1 MYYRHFGLDGPPF
14 RFVPSSRDLYLSRSH
29 REALAALEWGALY
42 EPSGFTLLIGEAG
55 TGKTTL
61 VKSILARNYARVR
74 AACISNPK
82 RGFEGILRELLR
94 QFGLAAR
101 PTKLEMSA
109 VFDRF
114 LEQLKPGERLVILI
128 DEAQTL
134 DDESL
139 EELRLFS
146 NSGNA
151 DEKQLNFILVGQP
164 ELVQRLMRREL
175 RQFNDRIGARALLHP
190 LSTAE
195 ARAYL
200 EFRLKAHGGSIERI
214 FQPAA
219 IDYIVARSG
228 GIPRRIN
235 VLAHNAMLLAY
246 SAGRPNVSL
255 ESARAAAAEYENLL
269 GTGDR
274 YKQVSVTSSWR
285 WIGVAA
291 VAVAAMVTIILF
303 QAGVADGPKHNG
315 IYYSGDLALKP
326 RSVDLTR
333 FAPSSSSSETLT
345 RANIPW
351 AAHFQNASGGI
362 PRPDE
367 EDALRSLPSASAGQQ
382 QRRGIRVR
390 RGDSLQRL
398 AIRYLGSQ
406 GRLQSLIDANPQLRN
421 FNMIYPGQTVYLPAS
436 TSQE

>member
-101 PTKLEMSA
+101 TTKLEMSA

-128 DEAQTL
+128 DEAQAL

-190 LSTAE
+190 LSAAE
-195 ARAYL
+195 ARTYL

-214 FQPAA
+214 FESAA

-246 SAGRPNVSL
+246 SAGKRSVNL

-269 GTGDR
+269 GTDHRDKPAPDR
-274 YKQVSVTSSWR
+274 SGWR

-291 VAVAAMVTIILF
+291 AAFAAVATLILF
-303 QAGVADGPKHNG
+303 QTGVADGPKHNG
-315 IYYSGDLALKP
+315 IHYSSDLALRP

-333 FAPSSSSSETLT
+333 FAPSPSETLT

-351 AAHFQNASGGI
+351 EARFQNASGGI

-367 EDALRSLPSASAGQQ
+367 EDGLRSLPSAASTGQQ

-398 AIRYLGSQ
+398 AVRYLGSQ
-406 GRLQSLIDANPQLRN
+406 QRLQSLIDANPQL
-421 FNMIYPGQTVYLPAS
+421 
-436 TSQE
+436 